1 MRLHLH
7 SHLRTY
13 NTCKYEDAQ
22 GQCHAYLHTYNFRA
36 QRLTTR
42 DPLAFVNTT
51 AIAYG
56 QRIGRSLRFL
66 VVCNRSRVLKR
77 RRIRSTVSCSRFL
90 LLLHFPG
97 PIWIENGG
105 RI

>member
-22 GQCHAYLHTYNFRA
+22 GQCHAYHLYTYNFRA

-42 DPLAFVNTT
+42 DPLAFVN
-51 AIAYG
+51 II
-56 QRIGRSLRFL
+56 Q
-66 VVCNRSRVLKR
+66 
-77 RRIRSTVSCSRFL
+77 
-90 LLLHFPG
+90 LLLHTG
-97 PIWIENGG
+97 KESGG
-105 RI
+105 ASGFWYYSMQ